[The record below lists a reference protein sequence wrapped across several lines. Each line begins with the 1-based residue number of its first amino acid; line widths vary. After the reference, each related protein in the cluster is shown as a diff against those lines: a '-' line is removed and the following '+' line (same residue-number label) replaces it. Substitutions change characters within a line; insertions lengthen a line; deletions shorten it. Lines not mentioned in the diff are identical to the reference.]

1 MSVQPG
7 QFNITDLQRRAD
19 YDIQLQFK
27 DANGTPVDLTGWVV
41 DAQVWNKE
49 RTTKYAGFA
58 VTYTNR
64 SIGSVSLALTD
75 TQTEAFPDE
84 CYWDVLLENP
94 AGLRNYWLEGI
105 VYVSEGYTA

>member
-7 QFNITDLQRRAD
+7 QHNITVQRRAD
-19 YDIQLQFK
+19 YDLQLQFK
-27 DANGTPVDLTGWVV
+27 DSAGVGIDLTGWTVY
-41 DAQVWNKE
+41 AQVWNQG
-49 RTTKYAGFA
+49 RSTKYADWA

-75 TQTEAFPDE
+75 TQTETFPDE

-105 VYVSEGYTA
+105 IYVSEGYTA

>member
-27 DANGTPVDLTGWVV
+27 GADGNPVDLTGWTVY
-41 DAQVWNKE
+41 AQVWNQE
-49 RTTKYAGFA
+49 RSTKYADWA

-75 TQTEAFPDE
+75 TQTETLPNE

-105 VYVSEGYTA
+105 IYVSEGYTA